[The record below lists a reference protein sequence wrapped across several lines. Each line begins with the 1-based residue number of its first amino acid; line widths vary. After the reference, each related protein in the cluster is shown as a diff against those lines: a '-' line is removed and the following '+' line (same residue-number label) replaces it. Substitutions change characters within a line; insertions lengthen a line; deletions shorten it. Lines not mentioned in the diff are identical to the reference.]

1 MEEMSR
7 CAGLKSVLRCYLRLI
22 LHSLTFFCCVTLW
35 PFAVLFIKYYN
46 DGKYYLAKGP
56 KRVTREKKLET
67 SEVLYSTARV
77 MEVSLESS
85 FQPTVQLY
93 LLLPSL
99 IDDMTKDKIE
109 IRLIQ
114 VCMEGELPIFQA
126 DQTISIITSILSL
139 SWCFT
144 SYHATL
150 KRGALDKDLAALF
163 YRVVLFLSVLFQ
175 IIGRLFILVFFAYS
189 FGPGRYHP
197 LLFFVAFHVL
207 LMSALHFV
215 FSDAKRYWVK
225 GGFLNI
231 SFLHYLLGNGLANI
245 YIHNWIRM
253 DPLLVPWEKPLQH
266 VSTLVRQFLIDFIII
281 TENCV
286 LLGIAL
292 NSNITE
298 LKENQ
303 AVFTVVLLGFHLI
316 GLILK
321 CVYYRYL
328 HMWAWLIMDYV
339 VKEVHEDG
347 SGHWECSLI
356 SNMFLCGEFKERNL
370 TLCYVPAPIFRIFK
384 FFFGEKTWCEGHSCS
399 VCGAL
404 VGFLL
409 LPIAVVL
416 ATLAFILSAI
426 LIVLFMPVFIVTK
439 CRRGSDSETLRKT
452 LEEPQCNDDV
462 FSKIGKES
470 VEVSKGVETVRKPVR
485 EADTFLLSEPKPV
498 VTPSGPSLTVT
509 CNSDLTSP
517 VEDLGTK
524 V

>member
-1 MEEMSR
+1 MSE
-7 CAGLKSVLRCYLRLI
+7 CKGLRSLAMCYLSAI
-22 LHSLTFFCCVTLW
+22 LYFVIFLFCFILW
-35 PFAVLFIKYYN
+35 PVAVLFIKYYN
-46 DGKYYLAKGP
+46 DGKYYLARGP
-56 KRVTREKKLET
+56 KKAARERKIEA
-67 SEVLYSTARV
+67 SEVLFSTARV

-85 FQPTVQLY
+85 FQPTIQLY
-93 LLLPSL
+93 LMFPQLIKTFKANTFSL
-99 IDDMTKDKIE
+99 TIATF
-109 IRLIQ
+109 
-114 VCMEGELPIFQA
+114 CTGEAHGMPMLKT

-197 LLFFVAFHVL
+197 LLFFVAFHIL

-231 SFLHYLLGNGLANI
+231 SFFHYLLGNGLANI

-303 AVFTVVLLGFHLI
+303 AVFTVVLLGFHLV

-356 SNMFLCGEFKERNL
+356 SNMFVCGQLKERNL
-370 TLCYVPAPIFRIFK
+370 TLCYVPGPIFRIFK
-384 FFFGEKTWCEGHSCS
+384 FFFGEKTWCEGHGCS
-399 VCGAL
+399 LCGAL

-416 ATLAFILSAI
+416 ATIAFILSAI
-426 LIVLFMPVFIVTK
+426 LIVLFMPIFIVFI
-439 CRRGSDSETLRKT
+439 L
-452 LEEPQCNDDV
+452 PN
-462 FSKIGKES
+462 
-470 VEVSKGVETVRKPVR
+470 
-485 EADTFLLSEPKPV
+485 
-498 VTPSGPSLTVT
+498 SLK
-509 CNSDLTSP
+509 NIS
-517 VEDLGTK
+517 
-524 V
+524 

>member
-1 MEEMSR
+1 MAR
-7 CAGLKSVLRCYLRLI
+7 CPGIVSLIKCYLRLI
-22 LHSLTFFCCVTLW
+22 FHTITFFCCVMLW

-67 SEVLYSTARV
+67 SEVIYSKNSIKIYNSTFQVLYSTARV

-99 IDDMTKDKIE
+99 IDNMTKDKIE

-245 YIHNWIRM
+245 YIHNWIR
-253 DPLLVPWEKPLQH
+253 
-266 VSTLVRQFLIDFIII
+266 
-281 TENCV
+281 
-286 LLGIAL
+286 
-292 NSNITE
+292 
-298 LKENQ
+298 
-303 AVFTVVLLGFHLI
+303 
-316 GLILK
+316 
-321 CVYYRYL
+321 
-328 HMWAWLIMDYV
+328 
-339 VKEVHEDG
+339 
-347 SGHWECSLI
+347 
-356 SNMFLCGEFKERNL
+356 
-370 TLCYVPAPIFRIFK
+370 
-384 FFFGEKTWCEGHSCS
+384 
-399 VCGAL
+399 
-404 VGFLL
+404 
-409 LPIAVVL
+409 
-416 ATLAFILSAI
+416 
-426 LIVLFMPVFIVTK
+426 
-439 CRRGSDSETLRKT
+439 
-452 LEEPQCNDDV
+452 
-462 FSKIGKES
+462 
-470 VEVSKGVETVRKPVR
+470 
-485 EADTFLLSEPKPV
+485 
-498 VTPSGPSLTVT
+498 
-509 CNSDLTSP
+509 
-517 VEDLGTK
+517 
-524 V
+524 